1 MLLGSRVTRSLS
13 LCVPLQSETA
23 GSKVSSAV
31 AAHAVDN
38 KVEETRE
45 TQVCR
50 FVHVGW
56 YHTCTSVCRHMR
68 THTPH
73 THTHTHTNE
82 HNHHTHT
89 CTRAQTHTTVCL
101 YELVSWCV
109 NEYHSFMYIT
119 VYTKYLSLLLPSRRM
134 ATKRRGRRHLM
145 TPLRVYQMQCLPPR
159 G

>member
-1 MLLGSRVTRSLS
+1 MSHCSQRQRGLRSAPLWQFMQWTTRWRRQERHRFANLHT
-13 LCVPLQSETA
+13 LDGTTHAHPCA
-23 GSKVSSAV
+23 GTC
-31 AAHAVDN
+31 AHI
-38 KVEETRE
+38 
-45 TQVCR
+45 
-50 FVHVGW
+50 
-56 YHTCTSVCRHMR
+56 
-68 THTPH
+68 HTPTH

-89 CTRAQTHTTVCL
+89 CTHAQTHTTVCL

-119 VYTKYLSLLLPSRRM
+119 VYTKYLSLLLPPRRM